1 VNVTTLELAEEV
13 GMNEAVTP
21 VGWPEAA
28 KVTLPV
34 NGLMS
39 VTVIVSVPLAPGR
52 IDSDGADGVSV
63 KPPRP
68 VTVNKIEVVTGVSE
82 PELPVTVI
90 G

>member
-1 VNVTTLELAEEV
+1 
-13 GMNEAVTP
+13 
-21 VGWPEAA
+21 
-28 KVTLPV
+28 
-34 NGLMS
+34 MS